1 MIFQRG
7 RSTTNQIDIYIYIL
21 VFSECVCKDVGFG
34 DKRPTMSI
42 AAQAF
47 KGILVPWACHF
58 GLSLWLVR

>member
-1 MIFQRG
+1 MYR
-7 RSTTNQIDIYIYIL
+7 YVL
-21 VFSECVCKDVGFG
+21 VFSERVCKDVGFG

-42 AAQAF
+42 AAQAC